1 MVVRNAFL
9 EREGKD
15 IDYEMSLPCPTL
27 FFCCIEV
34 DERLCH
40 SFEIGIGVACAQS
53 EFLLQIANGLW
64 NAVGEVGF
72 LLPKTTIAVGTLHLK
87 DAEKDEE
94 VETVFE
100 GIWGKG
106 QGAS

>member
-1 MVVRNAFL
+1 
-9 EREGKD
+9 
-15 IDYEMSLPCPTL
+15 MSLPCPTL
-27 FFCCIEV
+27 FFFCIEV

-40 SFEIGIGVACAQS
+40 SLEIRIGVAYAQS
-53 EFLLQIANGLW
+53 ELLLQIANSLW

-72 LLPKTTIAVGTLHLK
+72 LLPKTTIAVGTQHLK
-87 DAEKDEE
+87 DAEEDEE

-100 GIWGKG
+100 GAWSKG